1 MYGEPAPLKSGVP
14 ELGIPLP
21 SPSKLR
27 RVCSE
32 LFLCEKMRRVILEL
46 SRSREAGKKI
56 FFRFRL
62 SRR

>member
-21 SPSKLR
+21 PPRKLR

-46 SRSREAGKKI
+46 FRSREAGKKI